1 MSVWN
6 LMQLASNQFKLKII
20 RNLSSTK
27 VATGTYNPRQN
38 PKVYG
43 HLHAIER
50 QTRVMEGGRGNNR
63 SNSQIWSNCVFFPR
77 SLPSLIDCCDIT
89 PLVNFDKELKKKKQM
104 LSGAMIR
111 KVSQTMI
118 LKGGGKSNHPISLIR
133 AVRKSSIIGNLNYL
147 EKPHRT
153 LKYLC
158 STASNIFCQKK

>member
-1 MSVWN
+1 MYVWN
-6 LMQLASNQFKLKII
+6 LKQLASNHFKPKII
-20 RNLSSTK
+20 RYVSSTK

-38 PKVYG
+38 PNVYG

-89 PLVNFDKELKKKKQM
+89 PLVSSDKELKKLM
-104 LSGAMIR
+104 LSGAKINQ
-111 KVSQTMI
+111 KVRETMI
-118 LKGGGKSNHPISLIR
+118 VKGGGKSNHPISLIR

-147 EKPHRT
+147 DKPHRT
-153 LKYLC
+153 L
-158 STASNIFCQKK
+158 